1 MIATIQTTRHY
12 IYKLALKLGGIS
24 ILGSTV
30 FIGGCGQDDGT
41 DPLIGDFK
49 LDVPI
54 AYVKR
59 PLDALEQ
66 LDDNVETLKNLEFP
80 DEELNRIEEI
90 LG

>member
-12 IYKLALKLGGIS
+12 IYKLTLKLGGIS
-24 ILGSTV
+24 ILGSAV
-30 FIGGCGQDDGT
+30 FLGGCGQDDGT

-59 PLDALEQ
+59 PLDAL
-66 LDDNVETLKNLEFP
+66 
-80 DEELNRIEEI
+80 
-90 LG
+90 